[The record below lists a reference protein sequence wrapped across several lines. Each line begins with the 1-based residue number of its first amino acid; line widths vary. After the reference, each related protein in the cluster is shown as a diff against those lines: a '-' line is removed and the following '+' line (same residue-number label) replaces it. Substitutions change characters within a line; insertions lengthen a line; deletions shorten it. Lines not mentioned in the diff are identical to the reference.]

1 MASLTQWTWVS
12 VNSGSW
18 WWTGSLGMLQS
29 MALQKI
35 KDDWVTELSL
45 HIYYFFSSKYF
56 RAFSSVV
63 SCIHRSGTWIR
74 GNYVPIIRSRW
85 LISCGFSIRGRVGA
99 PKICIILGSS
109 VFLNEI
115 IVESQRCICIS
126 LFQLKRGESW
136 AHYAKPQRIKMM
148 PAHLH
153 TGSKR
158 DSLKPRSCVCWQEM
172 ERCCSHRTKFQL
184 YRPVSSG
191 DPT

>member
-56 RAFSSVV
+56 RAFRSVV
-63 SCIHRSGTWIR
+63 TCIHRWETWIR
-74 GNYVPIIRSRW
+74 GNDVPILRSRL

-126 LFQLKRGESW
+126 LFQLKRGESC
-136 AHYAKPQRIKMM
+136 
-148 PAHLH
+148 HLEEDDE
-153 TGSKR
+153 TQS
-158 DSLKPRSCVCWQEM
+158 SLC
-172 ERCCSHRTKFQL
+172 
-184 YRPVSSG
+184 
-191 DPT
+191 